1 MIAGTWQNALF
12 EATFLGGW
20 KLNDVKKVAKWCNL
34 YCFETASWV
43 KCKSFNAVS
52 AKNEANGVDGGG
64 GGEDIDKTS
73 NWEKEDIKLSL
84 YSKILTM
91 FIILLIIY
99 G

>member
-12 EATFLGGW
+12 EATFLGAW

-34 YCFETASWV
+34 YCFE
-43 KCKSFNAVS
+43 

-64 GGEDIDKTS
+64 GEEDIDKTS

-84 YSKILTM
+84 YSTNKVLAPLAM
-91 FIILLIIY
+91 ESP
-99 G
+99 